1 MATNFPANP
10 IQGQTYTNGYKTWS
24 YTGVFW
30 QAVLTSGSSAG
41 STTYDF
47 DDISYYINGYNNT
60 FQLSYNQSNVAIT
73 STSSL
78 IVAVNG
84 ILQRSFSYNV
94 DTVWMSGVLFA
105 NKGYTVVTSNT
116 AVTNT
121 AISSGVL
128 KFAEA
133 PPINADVYIRYIGG
147 TPNTT
152 TKIYPFT
159 PVDIVMG
166 F

>member
-1 MATNFPANP
+1 MATNFPASP
-10 IQGQTYTNGYKTWS
+10 IQGQIYTNGYKTWT

-30 QAVLTSGSSAG
+30 QAILSTSSAAG
-41 STTYDF
+41 STTYDV
-47 DDISYYINGYNNT
+47 DDISYYVNGYNNT
-60 FQLSYNQSNVAIT
+60 FQLTYNQSNVGVS

-84 ILQRSFSYNV
+84 ILQRSFTYNA

-105 NKGYTVVTSNT
+105 NKGYTVVT
-116 AVTNT
+116 TNT
-121 AISSGVL
+121 AINSTAIASGVL
-128 KFAEA
+128 KFSES
-133 PPINADVYIRYIGG
+133 PPIDADVYIRYIGG

>member
-1 MATNFPANP
+1 MATNFPVYP
-10 IQGQTYTNGYKTWS
+10 ILGQTYTNGYKTWT

-60 FQLSYNQSNVAIT
+60 FQLSYNQSNVAIS

-84 ILQRSFSYNV
+84 ILQRSFTYNA
-94 DTVWMSGVLFA
+94 DTVWLSNILFA

-116 AVTNT
+116 AASNT
-121 AISSGVL
+121 VISAGLL
-128 KFAEA
+128 KFSEP

-147 TPNTT
+147 TLNNI

-159 PVDIVMG
+159 PVDVVMG